1 MDNQIYN
8 IEDEQKRRKIISLII
23 LLLILLII
31 ILIYITQAFRRY
43 ESRLE
48 AEVNDEIKNLNID
61 TSGDGM
67 CDINCDTN
75 GDGIPDLNI
84 DFNNDKVAHFNVDKN
99 KDQVADFNLM
109 NQDNN
114 HDGVCDM
121 NCDLDNDGWPDRN
134 IDLDGDG
141 ICDLNCYEE
150 DDDDDDD
157 DKGKKDNVRCRLN
170 CDTDGD
176 GKPDRNID
184 LDGDG
189 ICDLNCDT
197 EKTVVIEDKDVPKKD
212 DDKKDDKKEEE
223 EKNEGVFEIVFEEIK
238 PLKSELIYPG
248 WKGYYAFKIKNST
261 VKNIKYNISLVNIT
275 NNFTETNNLYYVIKK
290 NGSVIGTEKR
300 APYHDE
306 KILDNITINA
316 KTEDNYTITY
326 EFKDTNIPQDEDQN
340 KTFKST
346 VRVAIAE

>member
-1 MDNQIYN
+1 MNG
-8 IEDEQKRRKIISLII
+8 II
-23 LLLILLII
+23 LTQSETFIIGPIAKLLGYIMQGIFFVLDLIGIPNIGLAII
-31 ILIYITQAFRRY
+31 IFTIVIYLLLMPLT
-43 ESRLE
+43 
-48 AEVNDEIKNLNID
+48 IKQQKFSKL
-61 TSGDGM
+61 SA
-67 CDINCDTN
+67 
-75 GDGIPDLNI
+75 
-84 DFNNDKVAHFNVDKN
+84 K
-99 KDQVADFNLM
+99 M
-109 NQDNN
+109 NPE
-114 HDGVCDM
+114 
-121 NCDLDNDGWPDRN
+121 LTAIREK
-134 IDLDGDG
+134 
-141 ICDLNCYEE
+141 Y
-150 DDDDDDD
+150 
-157 DKGKKDNVRCRLN
+157 KGKKDNVRCRLN